1 MMKMLATLPFAALAL
16 SACTMTMPG
25 DDGPGGYPPPP
36 PSDQNYRA
44 LGTEPFWSVTI
55 ADGTM
60 RYQPADGRVVTVP
73 TPRPIVG
80 INGERYQTRRLT
92 VDITHVRCSDGMSDR
107 TYPDTVR
114 VTVDGRNLNGC
125 GGGPGDGGSSA
136 TLDGTSWKVANI
148 DGTRA
153 QFSTIAFAEG
163 RLSGRACNRFSGNY
177 RVEGERLIPG
187 PIMATKMAC
196 EGPRMTEENALLGAL
211 QGPLSIR
218 ERQNGRMVLVAQNG
232 RRIVLAPQ

>member
-1 MMKMLATLPFAALAL
+1 MKQFVTLPFAALAL
-16 SACTMTMPG
+16 SACSMTMPG
-25 DDGPGGYPPPP
+25 DEGPDGYPPAP

-92 VDITHVRCSDGMSDR
+92 VDITHVRCSDGMSNR

-114 VTVDGRNLNGC
+114 VTVDGGNLSGC
-125 GGGPGDGGSSA
+125 GGESGNGMA

-148 DGTRA
+148 GSTRA

-163 RLSGRACNRFSGNY
+163 RLSGRACNRFSGSY
-177 RVEGERLIPG
+177 RVEGEQLIPG
-187 PIMATKMAC
+187 PVMGTKMAC
-196 EGPRMTEENALLGAL
+196 EGPRMAEENALLGAL
-211 QGPLSIR
+211 QGPLTIR
-218 ERQNGRMVLVAQNG
+218 ERDNGRMVLVAGDG
-232 RRIVLAPQ
+232 RRIVLTPASD

>member
-1 MMKMLATLPFAALAL
+1 MKPFITLPLAALAL

-36 PSDQNYRA
+36 PTDQNYRA

-92 VDITHVRCSDGMSDR
+92 VDITHGRCSDGMSDR
-107 TYPDTVR
+107 TYRDTVR
-114 VTVDGRNLNGC
+114 VTVEGRTLNGC
-125 GGGPGDGGSSA
+125 GGESGNGMA
-136 TLDGTSWKVANI
+136 TLDGTSWRVANI

-153 QFSTIAFAEG
+153 RFSTIAFAEG
-163 RLSGRACNRFSGNY
+163 RLSGRACNSFNGTY
-177 RVEGERLIPG
+177 RVEGDRLIPG
-187 PIMATKMAC
+187 PIMSTKMAC
-196 EGPRMTEENALLGAL
+196 EGPRNTEEAALLGAL
-211 QGPLSIR
+211 RGPLTIR
-218 ERQNGRMVLVAQNG
+218 ERDNGRMVLVGANG
-232 RRIVLAPQ
+232 KRIVLAPA

>member
-1 MMKMLATLPFAALAL
+1 MKMLATLPFAALAL

-25 DDGPGGYPPPP
+25 DDGPGIYPPPP
-36 PSDQNYRA
+36 SSKNYRA

-73 TPRPIVG
+73 APRPIVG

-114 VTVDGRNLNGC
+114 VTVDGRNLSGC
-125 GGGPGDGGSSA
+125 GGESEQGMA

-148 DGTRA
+148 DGNRA

-196 EGPRMTEENALLGAL
+196 EGPRMAEENALLGAL
-211 QGPLSIR
+211 RGPLTIR
-218 ERQNGRMVLVAQNG
+218 ERQNGRMVLVAENG
-232 RRIVLAPQ
+232 RRIVLAPA